1 MKGENMLYILYHYY
15 EYEPGNPDTVLIL
28 ESNKTKKEIVEIY
41 SSLQFLL
48 ETLMGNDCP
57 SLDMKCLQS
66 ILIDYY
72 GMINKKDMIKPSSYE
87 DVELFENC
95 LPEEQVVEQ
104 KDGTFRN
111 VCIIELFGAR
121 EHCCGDHYR
130 EIMNRWLPYGKQLEQ
145 LKHRIC
151 VQGTNTLKGIYPN
164 VKINEDKKEKIN
176 LIESKFS
183 NYEIKSYQSIPRN
196 YVDENI
202 IRTVQDQIEQF
213 SKYLDEIKLC
223 IMKNEENQG
232 FPFGDSSMVD
242 EMISFKEVDKQVKAL
257 KNGLFKLQ
265 EDYFHHESFK
275 KMNNIKR
282 DTEIDLE
289 TEQLI
294 LMYPKY
300 KLREMLQQE
309 DHKKNIY
316 NVYTKEQI
324 QKALENYDKEEFRKK
339 RQKLKSNKGS
349 ENFLSV
355 ALNTEIEC
363 YGTKEDYNNIR
374 ERIRKGLEY
383 YGIDVRGKI
392 KIDEKGRD

>member
-1 MKGENMLYILYHYY
+1 M
-15 EYEPGNPDTVLIL
+15 P
-28 ESNKTKKEIVEIY
+28 
-41 SSLQFLL
+41 
-48 ETLMGNDCP
+48 LMND
-57 SLDMKCLQS
+57 
-66 ILIDYY
+66 
-72 GMINKKDMIKPSSYE
+72 N
-87 DVELFENC
+87 
-95 LPEEQVVEQ
+95 
-104 KDGTFRN
+104 
-111 VCIIELFGAR
+111 
-121 EHCCGDHYR
+121 
-130 EIMNRWLPYGKQLEQ
+130 
-145 LKHRIC
+145 
-151 VQGTNTLKGIYPN
+151 
-164 VKINEDKKEKIN
+164 
-176 LIESKFS
+176 
-183 NYEIKSYQSIPRN
+183 
-196 YVDENI
+196 
-202 IRTVQDQIEQF
+202 
-213 SKYLDEIKLC
+213 KLC

-265 EDYFHHESFK
+265 ENYFHHESFK

-363 YGTKEDYNNIR
+363 YGTKENYNNIR